1 MDGLSVDDLMN
12 FVKSLKS
19 ELYVEG
25 LVQGNFTSAVSSIP
39 QMCPVLIMELK
50 QRNFFVYLFWRF
62 PKNVIHICIYFHQE
76 SKEFLQYLVE

>member
-1 MDGLSVDDLMN
+1 MRLLILEHYRWSVVQKYQAIMDGLSVDDLMN

-50 QRNFFVYLFWRF
+50 QRNFFVYLF
-62 PKNVIHICIYFHQE
+62 
-76 SKEFLQYLVE
+76 